1 MKRRLVLIDGHAI
14 VFRAYYAYPA
24 SLTTPEGEQ
33 INAVY
38 GFASILLS
46 VVRELAPTH
55 IAVAFDLDKPT
66 FRHIDYAGYK
76 AQRPEVDVELTNQLD
91 RVREV
96 VEVLS
101 MPIFQVEGFE
111 ADDVIGTL
119 ARQAADGGEVIIV
132 TGDQDAMQLVD
143 DSVRVWLPKRGKQ
156 EAKLYG
162 VEEVKQKFEL
172 TPEQIVDLKALAG
185 DASDNIPGVR
195 GIGPKGASTLIQEF
209 GSLENLYQ
217 HLDSKKIKPR
227 IQELLKTYKDD
238 AFMSKKLATIVTNLP
253 IKFDLEKAP
262 IGHYNPEK
270 VTDVFQKFEF
280 RSLLKSLPAS
290 MHSVRAVPTKKTEH
304 IYDVVETEDGMKK
317 LAEKLAEQKQIGFDT
332 ETEGLDP
339 LCDKM
344 LGASFAWS
352 DGGAAF
358 VHARTDSQRATFVK
372 NFRIWCSAICASKCK
387 P

>member
-195 GIGPKGASTLIQEF
+195 GIGPKTATTLLNKFLTVERLYDAIR
-209 GSLENLYQ
+209 SKNLPAV
-217 HLDSKKIKPR
+217 SAAVIKKLADGYEEAVR
-227 IQELLKTYKDD
+227 
-238 AFMSKKLATIVTNLP
+238 SKKLAAI
-253 IKFDLEKAP
+253 
-262 IGHYNPEK
+262 
-270 VTDVFQKFEF
+270 VTDVPIKLSWDKCRIHEYDKAKAVKLFNKFGF
-280 RSLLKSLPAS
+280 KSL
-290 MHSVRAVPTKKTEH
+290 VN
-304 IYDVVETEDGMKK
+304 K
-317 LAEKLAEQKQIGFDT
+317 LPNDEKEEELTQVFEV
-332 ETEGLDP
+332 GLFE
-339 LCDKM
+339 K
-344 LGASFAWS
+344 
-352 DGGAAF
+352 
-358 VHARTDSQRATFVK
+358 
-372 NFRIWCSAICASKCK
+372 
-387 P
+387 